1 MIKSKINRS
10 WKNLFKKMR
19 TFSLMKKPKT
29 TKSFSKK
36 CKNASATIL
45 KRIDETAIVLIMMKE
60 IWKWLLTKTIFLSF
74 MRIWEHPFQTSPQN
88 ISDREEIVLLQMII
102 SICHHFQTL
111 KEMLRILM
119 IQKIIKVI
127 INWIKY
133 ASQMIKITWLKIT
146 VKI

>member
-1 MIKSKINRS
+1 
-10 WKNLFKKMR
+10 
-19 TFSLMKKPKT
+19 
-29 TKSFSKK
+29 
-36 CKNASATIL
+36 
-45 KRIDETAIVLIMMKE
+45 VLIMMKE

-119 IQKIIKVI
+119 IQKIIKAI

-133 ASQMIKITWLKIT
+133 ASQMIKITWLKIP